1 MKKRVEYPA
10 IITAYYIPSPR
21 LPVMVILSNGI
32 STPSPTAAQSDKSS
46 WKMAMF
52 STALAPLD
60 AVVVVVKLVLIAGRT
75 VGSISRLPALDN
87 CGDDP
92 IYEKGSTYIHRT
104 MGMSCVYTF
113 IMGIQA
119 LNL

>member
-52 STALAPLD
+52 SAALAPLD

-92 IYEKGSTYIHRT
+92 IYEHI
-104 MGMSCVYTF
+104 YTGQWECHACNTL